1 MSYKTKADLKDEILD
16 VVADSEEPMTATAI
30 SKAVGYTK
38 LRSRVADALAELVTD
53 GELET
58 GVKNSYTTYVIAEE
72 DHYEEDE
79 EAEEEEAEETEE
91 TEETDPDPEIVDLTY
106 SNVTLPED
114 DNGYEV
120 TPLPNGH
127 FKVSLPP
134 NEEGEASE
142 VILEP
147 GERLLVIS
155 DKYRFVVSQPEHV
168 LEAIH
173 TYTLEQGITTYLVTD
188 MSTGQK
194 VPDVTDI
201 NMNVVVIF
209 IQISRHNKAGL

>member
-1 MSYKTKADLKDEILD
+1 MSYKTKAELKDQILE
-16 VVADSEEPMTATAI
+16 VVADSEEALTATAI
-30 SKAVGYTK
+30 SREVGYTK
-38 LRSRVADALAELVTD
+38 LRSRVADALAELVSD

-58 GVKNSYTTYVIAEE
+58 GVSGSYTTYVIAE
-72 DHYEEDE
+72 DDCEEEVEEYDDCECDE
-79 EAEEEEAEETEE
+79 ESS
-91 TEETDPDPEIVDLTY
+91 PEDIPITDLTY
-106 SNVTLPED
+106 SEITLPEN
-114 DNGYEV
+114 DNGYEMEQ
-120 TPLPNGH
+120 LPNGH
-127 FKVSLPP
+127 VKVILPP
-134 NEEGEASE
+134 NEDGETSE
-142 VILEP
+142 VILEQ

-155 DKYRFVVSQPEHV
+155 DKYRFVVSLPEHV

-201 NMNVVVIF
+201 NMNLAIIF

>member
-1 MSYKTKADLKDEILD
+1 MSYKTKAELKDEILEA
-16 VVADSEEPMTATAI
+16 VADADEPITATAI

-38 LRSRVADALAELVTD
+38 LRSRVADALAELVTE

-58 GVKNSYTTYVIAEE
+58 GVKNSYTTYVIADEE
-72 DHYEEDE
+72 LVDDDCDDIEEDE
-79 EAEEEEAEETEE
+79 EAVDEA
-91 TEETDPDPEIVDLTY
+91 DPDPEIVDLTY
-106 SNVTLPED
+106 SNVTLPEN

-120 TPLPNGH
+120 APLPNGH
-127 FKVSLPP
+127 IKVVLPP
-134 NEEGEASE
+134 NEDGESSE

-147 GERLLVIS
+147 NERLLVIS

-201 NMNVVVIF
+201 NMNVAIIF

>member
-1 MSYKTKADLKDEILD
+1 MSYKTKSELKDEILE
-16 VVADSEEPMTATAI
+16 VVADSEEPITATAI
-30 SKAVGYTK
+30 SKAIGYTK
-38 LRSRVADALAELVTD
+38 LRSRVADALAELVAD

-72 DHYEEDE
+72 EECEDDYDDDCCEEDVP
-79 EAEEEEAEETEE
+79 
-91 TEETDPDPEIVDLTY
+91 ETDPDPEIVDLTF
-106 SNVTLPED
+106 SNVTLPEN
-114 DNGYEV
+114 DNGYEAS
-120 TPLPNGH
+120 PLPNGH
-127 FKVSLPP
+127 IKVLLPP
-134 NEEGEASE
+134 NEDGEVSE

-147 GERLLVIS
+147 NERLLVIS

-201 NMNVVVIF
+201 NMNVAIIF

>member
-1 MSYKTKADLKDEILD
+1 MSYKTKAELKDEILE
-16 VVADSEEPMTATAI
+16 VVADADEPLTASAISEE
-30 SKAVGYTK
+30 VGYSK
-38 LRSRVADALAELVTD
+38 LTSRVADALAELVTD

-58 GVKNSYTTYVIAEE
+58 GVKDSVTTYAIADGEDDYDDENVEE
-72 DHYEEDE
+72 DVEEEEEDE
-79 EAEEEEAEETEE
+79 EDVEEE
-91 TEETDPDPEIVDLTY
+91 PEIVDLTY
-106 SNVTLPED
+106 SNVTLPENS
-114 DNGYEV
+114 NGYEV
-120 TPLPNGH
+120 SPLPNGH
-127 FKVSLPP
+127 IKVTLPP
-134 NEEGEASE
+134 GEDGE
-142 VILEP
+142 VKDVILEP

-194 VPDVTDI
+194 IPDVADL
-201 NMNVVVIF
+201 NMDVAIIF

>member
-1 MSYKTKADLKDEILD
+1 MAYKTKAELKDQILD

-58 GVKNSYTTYVIAEE
+58 GVTGSYTTYTIAEDDDVE
-72 DHYEEDE
+72 DDDVEDEYEDE
-79 EAEEEEAEETEE
+79 EDCCEEEVSEQ
-91 TEETDPDPEIVDLTY
+91 PIVDLTY
-106 SNVTLPED
+106 SNVTLPENS
-114 DNGYEV
+114 NGYE
-120 TPLPNGH
+120 TEQLPNGH
-127 FKVSLPP
+127 YKVILPP
-134 NEEGEASE
+134 NEDGEVKE
-142 VILEP
+142 IILEP

-155 DKYRFVVSQPEHV
+155 DKYRFVVSAPEHV

-173 TYTLEQGITTYLVTD
+173 QYTLEQGITTYLVTD
-188 MSTGQK
+188 MSTGKK

-201 NMNVVVIF
+201 NMDVVIIF
-209 IQISRHNKAGL
+209 LQISRHNKAGL